1 MAAVNINKKIRNI
14 NLVDLSSNTKFNTS
28 ELLEENKI
36 KN

>member
-1 MAAVNINKKIRNI
+1 MAAVNINKKIKNI
-14 NLVDLSSNTKFNTS
+14 NLVDQSSNTKFNPS